1 MHGEETQAWK
11 ELVRVHVHGRAGRV
25 LPCVGV
31 RVRVFTCGALY
42 AAELV
47 QPYVCEQQTTEW
59 K

>member
-1 MHGEETQAWK
+1 M
-11 ELVRVHVHGRAGRV
+11 VRVHVYGRAGRV

-31 RVRVFTCGALY
+31 RVRVFTCGAIY
-42 AAELV
+42 ATELV